1 LLSVSDLTGLFNF
14 NFGDT
19 KNMPNVPDSCASP
32 LKPTMGHIQEC
43 QDQQRQAFEHLLVH
57 LRQKIAESYSVAFN
71 DGLKEC
77 ARRSKQ
83 LESAFELFKQAEAK
97 VQILI
102 SWCGGGQ

>member
-1 LLSVSDLTGLFNF
+1 MFSLADSDSVGLRFDLAVQFQLRRHE
-14 NFGDT
+14 
-19 KNMPNVPDSCASP
+19 NMPNVPDSCPSP
-32 LKPTMGHIQEC
+32 SKPSITHIQEC

-83 LESAFELFKQAEAK
+83 LESAFELFKQ
-97 VQILI
+97 
-102 SWCGGGQ
+102 